1 MPIPE
6 EILAVER
13 PKSTRVKK
21 SGDRYLVIKRT
32 SKRVGDRTVP
42 IELGTIGEIVDGKY
56 VSIREQPRKKTNQVD
71 IKDYGEFALCNKA
84 AGNLLDELKAVY
96 NDSDAVRL
104 YVIALIRAMDPDI
117 KNRDIQFSY
126 ETSYISEIYKNVHL
140 SENTVSA
147 FLESIGKRYNFIT
160 KFMCNRVETAA
171 GKSLILDGTLKNNN
185 SETNTFSEYSRKGK
199 VKGSK
204 DVSIL
209 YAYDP
214 DSKEPIAARPYPGN
228 MLDQTALEDFSDS
241 FNIEKGIMVLD
252 KGFYSK
258 GNLEFLKSKD
268 TLTYILPLKNN
279 LKLVTENNMTDDI
292 ISPLDGYAD
301 ATVFFK
307 KEKIN
312 DNCYLYAFRDPK
324 MAGDQE
330 IGYVMQNKKKGTFSE
345 EKLLSKRKEFGVI
358 VFESK
363 SDLDPLNVYIAYAGR
378 WEIETMFNL
387 YKEIMDLDTVNVQG
401 DYRIYAT
408 EFINYLTV
416 IISSRVKKLL
426 SSTVIEKKKQ
436 GKKTV
441 DVFVTDKYSFKQVYR
456 YLSKS
461 KMVRVGDSQK
471 WVKNQTVKYIDE
483 LSKAIGV

>member
-1 MPIPE
+1 MPIPK

-42 IELGTIGEIVDGKY
+42 VELGTIGEIKDGKY
-56 VSIREQPRKKTNQVD
+56 ISIREQPRKKINQVD
-71 IKDYGEFALCNKA
+71 IKDYGLFALCDKA
-84 AGNLLDELKAVY
+84 AGDLLDELKAVY
-96 NDSDAVRL
+96 NSSDAVRL
-104 YVIALIRAMDPDI
+104 FVIALLRAMDPDI

-126 ETSYISEIYKNVHL
+126 ETSYISEIYNNVHL
-140 SENTVSA
+140 SENTISD
-147 FLESIGKRYNFIT
+147 FLEDIGKRFSSIT
-160 KFMCNRVETAA
+160 KFMTNRVEAAA
-171 GKSLILDGTLKNNN
+171 GKNVIVDGTLKSNN
-185 SETNTFSEYSRKGK
+185 SETNTFSEYSRKGR

-214 DSKEPIAARPYPGN
+214 DSKEPLAARPYPGN
-228 MLDQTALEDFSDS
+228 MLDQTALEDFSES
-241 FNIEKGIMVLD
+241 YNIQNGVMVLD
-252 KGFYSK
+252 KGFFSK
-258 GNLEFLKSKD
+258 ENLKFLKSKD
-268 TLTYILPLKNN
+268 SLTYILPLKNN
-279 LKLVTENNMTDDI
+279 LKLVTENGMTDDI
-292 ISPLDGYAD
+292 VTPLNGYAD
-301 ATVFFK
+301 ATIFFK
-307 KEKIN
+307 KKKVD

-324 MAGDQE
+324 IASEQE
-330 IGYVMQNKKKGTFSE
+330 IGYVAQSKKKGTFSK

-358 VFESK
+358 VFESN
-363 SDLDPLNVYIAYAGR
+363 SDLEPLDVYVAYDGR
-378 WEIETMFNL
+378 WEIEVMFNL
-387 YKEIMDLDTVNVQG
+387 YKEIMDLDTVNVHG
-401 DYRIYAT
+401 DYRMYAT

-426 SSTVIEKKKQ
+426 SSTVIETKKK

-441 DVFVTDKYSFKQVYR
+441 DVHITEKYSYNQVIR

-461 KMVRVGDSQK
+461 KMVRVGDSKK